1 MLFKLEFIFLFS
13 IFLAFN
19 LDATNRLL
27 VLPGHKYH
35 CFLLFVHS
43 IYLFFSSRYTSKRSC
58 CTFRICIFFM
68 LFSQTLFY
76 IVILCHAIMYE
87 ICIFLRI
94 IDILFITNLLYN
106 CYGIPCAVF
115 YVSNFVSP
123 TSIEILFL
131 LVISL
136 VQEFTFDCSYLFLDT
151 RLIFDNG

>member
-1 MLFKLEFIFLFS
+1 
-13 IFLAFN
+13 
-19 LDATNRLL
+19 
-27 VLPGHKYH
+27 
-35 CFLLFVHS
+35 
-43 IYLFFSSRYTSKRSC
+43 
-58 CTFRICIFFM
+58 M

-87 ICIFLRI
+87 ICIFHRI
-94 IDILFITNLLYN
+94 IDILFVTNLLYN
-106 CYGIPCAVF
+106 CYGIPRAVF